1 MKAREKQILS
11 KVINEEGVAIQELLK
26 SFNISKRT
34 LYYDVES
41 INFHI
46 RQCGQVKNIDGYFVY
61 VGKFHSLQ
69 EILESKELRFETIQD
84 RVNYVLL
91 KILSGDKVTIEKLA
105 IEMGLSKN
113 SIVKVFEEIKKN
125 LLGLGLHLEVKP
137 RYHVIGN
144 EYKIRNL
151 FILLMQEDNNLLNYV
166 DANVLLFDQTYQLYL
181 TDYSLASL
189 ARFISFVRYRIK
201 MNCTIGMP
209 VFSEEVQQFSYY
221 QGISLLLPEG
231 NEAEQVYLAGFIATG
246 SSLKYSGNRSS
257 IDIFVEKLI
266 YQFEVRTAIPLVR
279 KEEFKRN
286 LTRHLLSSYYRIK
299 FHFPVSNPILEN
311 IKLEYSF
318 LYRIIKSIIERMV
331 DFDDFKG
338 IREEE
343 VGFITAYFGS
353 YLRNI
358 NGVYKN
364 KVLLVCPNGLMI
376 SKTLEVQLYQSIP
389 MIEVDIVSL
398 KELNNYQKD
407 YDYIISTVH
416 IEKYENV
423 IIVNPLLTRLD
434 IETIIN
440 TLGNVSTSFVNFD
453 VEHIIDI
460 VKQHAKIID
469 EVGLKKE
476 LLKVSQ
482 HIIKKENTQPMLKD
496 LINQNRIQKIHKVKD
511 WKEAITYASQPLL
524 KDQSIEKS
532 YIQSMIDAIEEHGPY
547 VVLADRFALPHASMN
562 SGVNQL
568 SMSLL
573 VVEEEV
579 DMLGKPVNVF
589 MILATTDT
597 TSHMRALAS
606 LSELLYESE
615 NLEIFIKGNEKEILK
630 LIQEQESEEI

>member
-11 KVINEEGVAIQELLK
+11 KVINEEGVVIQELLQT
-26 SFNISKRT
+26 FNISKRT

-69 EILESKELRFETIQD
+69 EILENKELRFESIQD

-91 KILSGDKVTIEKLA
+91 KILSGDKVTIEKLSL
-105 IEMGLSKN
+105 EMGLSKN

-125 LLGLGLHLEVKP
+125 LHGLGLRLEVKP
-137 RYHVIGN
+137 SYHVIGN

-166 DANVLLFDQTYQLYL
+166 DSNVLLFDQTYQLYL

-189 ARFISFVRYRIK
+189 ARFISFVRFRIK
-201 MNCTIGMP
+201 MKCMIDMP
-209 VFSEEVQQFSYY
+209 IFSEEVQQFPYY
-221 QGISLLLPEG
+221 QGVPSLLPEG
-231 NEAEQVYLAGFIATG
+231 NAAEQAYLAGFIATG
-246 SSLKYSGNRSS
+246 SSLKYNGNRSS

-266 YQFEVRTAIPLVR
+266 YQFEVRTAIPLIR

-299 FHFPVSNPILEN
+299 FHFPVSNPILEK

-318 LYRIIKSIIERMV
+318 LYRIIKSIIEQMV

-343 VGFITAYFGS
+343 IGFITAYFGS

-398 KELNNYQKD
+398 KELHNYQKD

-460 VKQHAKIID
+460 VKQYAKIID

-476 LLKVSQ
+476 LLKVSH

-496 LINQNRIQKIHKVKD
+496 LLNQDRIQKIHKVKD
-511 WKEAITYASQPLL
+511 WREAINYASQPLL
-524 KDQSIEKS
+524 TDHSIEQS
-532 YIQSMIDAIEEHGPY
+532 YVKSMIEAIEEHGPY

-579 DMLGKPVNVF
+579 DMLGKPVNIF

-606 LSELLYESE
+606 LSELLYEEE
-615 NLEIFIKGNEKEILK
+615 NLEIFKAGNEKQILQ
-630 LIQEQESEEI
+630 LIQEQESEEK